1 MLYILKLVCLL
12 QNNEKMVYILKIVCL
27 LQKNGKNGYVVHI
40 KTSMLIAEITGML
53 YIRHHKIRFLRV
65 LHRERDSAK

>member
-1 MLYILKLVCLL
+1 MLYILKLL
-12 QNNEKMVYILKIVCL
+12 CL
-27 LQKNGKNGYVVHI
+27 LQKNRKNVYVVHV
-40 KTSMLIAEITGML
+40 KTGIIVEITGML